1 MILIT
6 RKLLL
11 AIIILFIVAAGGSG
25 PAHAWQLKMAMTADK
40 NGGGLLNPAS
50 FYIDK
55 AHKRYYIVDSGH
67 NRLLSFDKEG
77 QPLQSF
83 NAKGALRLP
92 VAMVRTGSS
101 TILVLE
107 KGRDSLTV
115 INLKDRRLKRHILA
129 SRRIFPA
136 RVKLAGRKIY
146 VLNKANGRV
155 EIMNSR
161 LKLEKSFVCT
171 GCRMGFVD
179 FSLPGR
185 GRVAALTAL
194 EGEVRYFAADGKETK
209 RIKLRPRPDFA
220 AAFAIDPRQGRI
232 VVAERHSGHLK
243 IYSSSGRL
251 QNEILTRGERPG
263 QLLYP
268 IELQFDPWGRLCVL
282 DEGNGRLAVFKE

>member
-11 AIIILFIVAAGGSG
+11 LICIICIVGTGMSG
-25 PAHAWQLKMAMTADK
+25 PAYAWQLKMAMTADK

-67 NRLLSFDKEG
+67 NRLVSFDKGG

-83 NAKGALRLP
+83 NAGGSLRLP
-92 VAMVRTGSS
+92 VAMTRIGSS
-101 TILVLE
+101 TLLVME

-115 INLKDRRLKRHILA
+115 INLKDRQVKRHILT

-146 VLNKANGRV
+146 VLNKADGRV

-161 LKLEKSFVCT
+161 LESEESFVCT

-179 FSLPGR
+179 FSLLGR
-185 GRVAALTAL
+185 GGVAALTAL
-194 EGEVRYFAADGKETK
+194 EGEVRYFAADGKEIK
-209 RIKLRPRPDFA
+209 RIKLSPRPDFA
-220 AAFAIDPRQGRI
+220 AAFAIDPHQGRI

-251 QNEILTRGERPG
+251 QNEILSRGERPG

-268 IELQFDPWGRLCVL
+268 IQVQFDPWGRLCVL
-282 DEGNGRLAVFKE
+282 DEGNGRLAVFTE

>member
-1 MILIT
+1 MSLIT

-11 AIIILFIVAAGGSG
+11 TITIALAIGAGWGGAAR
-25 PAHAWQLKMAMTADK
+25 AWQLKMVMAADK

-92 VAMVRTGSS
+92 VAMIRTGSS

-115 INLKDRRLKRHILA
+115 INLKDRQVKRHILA
-129 SRRIFPA
+129 SRRIFPS
-136 RVKLAGRKIY
+136 RVKLSGRKIY

-161 LKLEKSFVCT
+161 LKREESFVCA

-179 FSLPGR
+179 FSLIGR

-209 RIKLRPRPDFA
+209 RIELSPKPDFA

-243 IYSSSGRL
+243 IYSSSGQL

-282 DEGNGRLAVFKE
+282 DEGNGRLAVFRE